1 MVTWNREQG
10 LIAVDLEGV
19 VRGTSEPIGEWE
31 EVGRLPGTPP
41 AVGAA
46 GEELLAAT
54 HESRV
59 MSSSDGGKTW
69 RDLLERGQRGSA
81 SYRSAWTESRS
92 SRARS
97 LEPVLERREGA

>member
-1 MVTWNREQG
+1 MTPPEELLG
-10 LIAVDLEGV
+10 LAVDPQDPRVSAATGEQ
-19 VRGTSEPIGEWE
+19 RGW
-31 EVGRLPGTPP
+31 VLARRTPP

-69 RDLLERGQRGSA
+69 RDLLEGGQRGSA